1 MYTISVIYKRSST
14 SPRLTFADESAKQSP
29 AEVSRQNSV
38 ARSVTEAEN
47 ITTEVVNPE
56 NHDDEKT
63 RQTTAAV
70 TSVTADEKARQ
81 ITTDSNG
88 AIITGSS
95 TAKQLTTAHR
105 RTVSDSALD
114 ELTNN
119 LEHDQTGMGCILS

>member
-29 AEVSRQNSV
+29 AVSRQNSV